1 VTSRYPL
8 DIDPDVCNTGLM
20 STDKSN
26 ESFVWFPEGTPE
38 YAAYAAA
45 LKAELAKFSAME
57 PPYDNF
63 DFDCF

>member
-1 VTSRYPL
+1 
-8 DIDPDVCNTGLM
+8 M

-26 ESFVWFPEGTPE
+26 PTTVKYPEGTPE
-38 YAAYAAA
+38 YAVYRAA